1 MMLDLFD
8 LRKLVIG
15 YGKKIE
21 RGKKQMV
28 KSINKQTEQA
38 DEIQIACAI
47 DNKLVIL
54 DHHATAAR
62 PIYIILRTIISA
74 LVSCVITSGWSVSV
88 RED

>member
-1 MMLDLFD
+1 
-8 LRKLVIG
+8 
-15 YGKKIE
+15 
-21 RGKKQMV
+21 MV

-54 DHHATAAR
+54 DHPAAAAR
-62 PIYIILRTIISA
+62 PIHIILRTIISA